1 MHKAGKVYGA
11 RIYVRPGGEKFLRY
25 SQKSSSLS
33 SPSLHKLACH
43 LALELVP
50 KLMPPSMILWDPIL
64 CLVLILSRLSC
75 TQHAPLLLHEPS
87 LVAFRGI
94 AFSV

>member
-11 RIYVRPGGEKFLRY
+11 GIYVRPGGEKFLRY
-25 SQKSSSLS
+25 SQKSSSLF

-50 KLMPPSMILWDPIL
+50 KLMPPSMIL